1 MFVFQVYLQHL
12 RREVSPDMSS
22 REEALVKENNA
33 YLNELE
39 KISIDMNMLAPSL
52 AAVPNPKP
60 GIYGSCYSSIASFTS
75 VQPLEYSYVIC
86 YC

>member
-60 GIYGSCYSSIASFTS
+60 GIYGRYK
-75 VQPLEYSYVIC
+75 
-86 YC
+86 

>member
-1 MFVFQVYLQHL
+1 
-12 RREVSPDMSS
+12 MSS

-60 GIYGSCYSSIASFTS
+60 GIYGRYK
-75 VQPLEYSYVIC
+75 YM
-86 YC
+86 